1 VTSISGSAFSYCYSL
16 QSVVIPDSVTSIG
29 NNVFQNCYGLGY
41 IKFLGTTTIP
51 TIINSNAWSSTP
63 SDCYI
68 LVPYDYLDDYLN
80 TTNMPSD
87 STYLYIC
94 YATYTDGDTLPT
106 VDSDGYT
113 LTWYAS
119 REDARAQTNPI
130 TAGNG
135 KEIYA
140 RGVEP

>member
-1 VTSISGSAFSYCYSL
+1 VTSISSSAFKS
-16 QSVVIPDSVTSIG
+16 
-29 NNVFQNCYGLGY
+29 CYGLGY

-51 TIINSNAWSSTP
+51 TITNSNAWSSTP

-87 STYLYIC
+87 STYLYLC
-94 YATYTDGDTLPT
+94 YATYADGATLPT
-106 VDSDGYT
+106 VDGDGYT

-119 REDARAQTNPI
+119 REDARAQTSSI